1 MTEAVFVV
9 VIVIVT
15 SPEVFD
21 TVVVLPDTKEDT
33 LEVEVVSLVASIGVV
48 APRLELLDC
57 IVVVPEAELVAVED
71 VPVEVVPVEVVPVE
85 DVPVEDVPVEV
96 VPEVV
101 VPAEVVPKV
110 VVVLVALLPG
120 VLRLMV
126 VVVVSVDVVIVVVVV
141 RSVAVLM
148 AVVVPDV
155 VVLAVVFVVFVA
167 HWASAVKAYCLTAG
181 SFVTGSGYNR
191 ILMRARGI
199 KPSVART
206 SARLNPGAAT

>member
-71 VPVEVVPVEVVPVE
+71 VPVEVVPVEV
-85 DVPVEDVPVEV
+85 VPVEDVPVEV